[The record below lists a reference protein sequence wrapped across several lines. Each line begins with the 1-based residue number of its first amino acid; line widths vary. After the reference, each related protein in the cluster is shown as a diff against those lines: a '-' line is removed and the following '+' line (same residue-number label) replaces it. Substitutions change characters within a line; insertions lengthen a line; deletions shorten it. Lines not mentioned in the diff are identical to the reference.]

1 MELLFFYA
9 FTTILISSAF
19 MVIRVENAVHAVLYL
34 VIVFCSNSALL
45 LLLGIE
51 FLALLLLVIY
61 IGAIAILFLFVVMML
76 TLKEKRQ
83 ATALQDFPIGFLIG
97 FLLFLVIFVALHQEI
112 LTVELPE
119 LEIRRSYMDSRSA
132 NSKEMYGEIHLT
144 YPTEAETVNPIIHM
158 SHDIQSFGMLLYQD
172 YFFNILIAG
181 VILLVALL
189 GAVTLAS
196 EQGKKQQK
204 RQQISQQL
212 SRQMNNAV
220 LRVKS

>member
-1 MELLFFYA
+1 
-9 FTTILISSAF
+9 

-34 VIVFCSNSALL
+34 VIVFCSHSALL

-83 ATALQDFPIGFLIG
+83 RTTLQDLPIGFFIG
-97 FLLFLVIFVALHQEI
+97 LLLFLVIFVALHQEI
-112 LTVELPE
+112 LTIELPP
-119 LEIRRSYMDSRSA
+119 LEIRRSYIE
-132 NSKEMYGEIHLT
+132 NQIPNHLKETYGEIDLT
-144 YPTEAETVNPIIHM
+144 FPTEAETINPIINI
-158 SHDIQSFGMLLYQD
+158 SYDIESFGILLYQD

-196 EQGKKQQK
+196 EHGKKTTKTSKNISTTFKANGQCCFTSQIVNKCK
-204 RQQISQQL
+204 RRLTFSLKII
-212 SRQMNNAV
+212 
-220 LRVKS
+220 